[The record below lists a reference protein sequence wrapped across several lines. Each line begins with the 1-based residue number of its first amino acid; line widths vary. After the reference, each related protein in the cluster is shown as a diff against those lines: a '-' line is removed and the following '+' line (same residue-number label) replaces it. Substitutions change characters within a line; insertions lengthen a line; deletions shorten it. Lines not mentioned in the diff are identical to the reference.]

1 MTDLRAISRRDFV
14 LSVPGAAAMAMVAAS
29 TVAAKDQ
36 QQPVGPGIDPM
47 QLVDPELRAGL
58 KAMPAF
64 KLPKE
69 LSPAQLAAF
78 RKMPF
83 TNLRRQPTPSVA
95 ERSVP
100 GRQGS
105 PDVKVFVVNAKPGE
119 HRPAVLHTHG
129 GGYFLGSAAND
140 VPMLQ
145 VVARALDCVI
155 VSVEYRLAPE
165 TPFPGSLE
173 DNYAALKWLH
183 AEAESLG
190 VDPARIAVAGE
201 SAGGGHAAILAIA
214 ARDRGEVPVVFQSL
228 VYPMLDDRTGS
239 SRQVPPYIGTFIWTA
254 DYNRRGWK
262 AFLGIEPGGPRAPAG
277 AVPARVENLA
287 GLPPAWIGT
296 GSLDL
301 FVNEDIEYAR
311 RLVDAGVRTD
321 LLVVAGAYHG
331 FDGLVPNA
339 SVSKSFT
346 LSRYNALARAFGVKE
361 LDSAPSG

>member
-1 MTDLRAISRRDFV
+1 M
-14 LSVPGAAAMAMVAAS
+14 
-29 TVAAKDQ
+29 
-36 QQPVGPGIDPM
+36 
-47 QLVDPELRAGL
+47 
-58 KAMPAF
+58 
-64 KLPKE
+64 
-69 LSPAQLAAF
+69 
-78 RKMPF
+78 
-83 TNLRRQPTPSVA
+83 
-95 ERSVP
+95 
-100 GRQGS
+100 
-105 PDVKVFVVNAKPGE
+105 
-119 HRPAVLHTHG
+119 
-129 GGYFLGSAAND
+129 
-140 VPMLQ
+140 
-145 VVARALDCVI
+145 ARALDCVI
-155 VSVEYRLAPE
+155 VTVEYRLAPE

-214 ARDRGEVPVVFQSL
+214 ARDRGEIPVIFQSL

-239 SRQVPPYIGTFIWTA
+239 SRQPPPYIGTFIWTA

-262 AFLGIEPGGPRAPAG
+262 AFLATEPGGPRVPAG
-277 AVPARVENLA
+277 AVPARVDNLA

-296 GSLDL
+296 GSIDL

>member
-14 LSVPGAAAMAMVAAS
+14 LSAPAAAAMAMLAGSFALGEDRQ
-29 TVAAKDQ
+29 K
-36 QQPVGPGIDPM
+36 PVGGIDPM
-47 QLVDPELRAGL
+47 QLVAPELRAPL

-69 LSPAQLAAF
+69 ITPAQLASL

-83 TNLRRQPTPSVA
+83 TALRRLPKPSVA
-95 ERSVP
+95 ERTVP
-100 GRQGS
+100 GRHGS
-105 PDVKVFVVNAKPGE
+105 PDVKVFVINSTPGAR
-119 HRPAVLHTHG
+119 RPAVLHTHG

-145 VVARALDCVI
+145 VMARALDCVI

-190 VDPARIAVAGE
+190 VDPSRVAVAGE

-214 ARDRGEVPVVFQSL
+214 ARDRGEIPVVFQSL

-239 SRQVPPYIGTFIWTA
+239 SRQPPPYIGTFIWTA

-262 AFLGIEPGGPRAPAG
+262 AFLGTEPGGPRAPAG
-277 AVPARVENLA
+277 AVPARVDNLA

-296 GSLDL
+296 GSIDL

-361 LDSAPSG
+361 LDSAPAG